1 MSVKSVGDVLSEK
14 LMKKWA
20 AQKVGTKLYTVHLT
34 PSDAEERS
42 ELFVEHVENY
52 DSKKHPTADSFADRQ
67 AAVKLSKDKKERHIQ
82 LLRIYTS
89 DKIYKKLNSCLRN
102 DDEEYMKMS
111 AGFIYELREVFRTDH
126 SILSFYQGEVYRG
139 IYMPD
144 PANFLKG
151 YKKDGELVWASFTS
165 TSVKKNAADN
175 FGQGANSISFEIMCS
190 ANINNKKAKYAPAD
204 IAPYSVFPMEAEVL
218 FPPHTK
224 FRVVNIKKDK
234 GNQVHLETTEFPSVW
249 KVVENERWKDFEKWA
264 DVNSKRINT
273 KHCSFSI
280 INTVAK
286 KIAAS
291 DKNEF
296 PLQVCIK
303 YKADINEVDPESG
316 NTPITQVANTF
327 ADAGLNVTNTEVEG
341 LLTFLLQNGADPY
354 KKSKNGKNAVMI
366 MPKLDTIVHKV
377 NCVIGTIISEEKE
390 EIKITTTNNV
400 RWDYHVGAVPVDGKC
415 NNWYPYH
422 PTTWAP
428 LEKRYQDYLKGFGST
443 TVIKSK
449 GDAYTNFNYSVDFS
463 TMTQTN
469 MQTNTKRPIRRTVYT
484 E

>member
-1 MSVKSVGDVLSEK
+1 MSLTEEKAAPEVG
-14 LMKKWA
+14 KKC
-20 AQKVGTKLYTVHLT
+20 YTVHLT
-34 PSDAEERS
+34 PTEAEDRS
-42 ELFVEHVENY
+42 ELFVEHVENF
-52 DSKKHPTADSFADRQ
+52 DPKKHPTADSFADCQ
-67 AAVKLSKDKKERHIQ
+67 AAVKLSKDKKQRSRQ
-82 LLRIYTS
+82 LLQIYTS
-89 DKIYKKLNSCLRN
+89 DKIYGKLNSCLRN
-102 DDEEYMKMS
+102 DDEDYMKMS
-111 AGFIYELREVFRTDH
+111 AGYIYELREVFRTDD
-126 SILSFYQGEVYRG
+126 SILSFYKGIVYRG
-139 IYMPD
+139 IYVAD
-144 PANFLKG
+144 PGIILKG
-151 YKKDGELVWASFTS
+151 YEKDGEFVWASFTS
-165 TSVKKNAADN
+165 TSVKKNAAEN
-175 FGQGANSISFEIMCS
+175 FGQGAKSISFEIMCS
-190 ANINNKKAKYAPAD
+190 ANIDNKKAKYAPAD

-234 GNQVHLETTEFPSVW
+234 GNQVQLETTEYPSVW

-286 KIAAS
+286 KVAAA
-291 DKNEF
+291 DKTDF
-296 PLQVCIK
+296 KPLQVCIK
-303 YKADINEVDPESG
+303 YNADINEFDPESG
-316 NTPITQVANTF
+316 NTPITQVANAF
-327 ADAGLNVTNTEVEG
+327 ADAGLNVTNIEVKG

-354 KKSKNGKNAVMI
+354 KKSKNGKNAVQI
-366 MPKLDTIVHKV
+366 MPKFHAIVHKI

-390 EIKITTTNNV
+390 QIDITTTNNV

-422 PTTWAP
+422 PSTWAP

-463 TMTQTN
+463 TMMQTN